1 MKVLELSQEELEL
14 LVDQLGTTLFMESEL
29 LEVDKVDGRD
39 VKDQEVRVKLLQSIL
54 DKLK

>member
-1 MKVLELSQEELEL
+1 MKVLELCQEELEL
-14 LVDQLGTTLFMESEL
+14 LVDQLDTTLFMESDL
-29 LEVDKVDGRD
+29 LEYDRESGRD

>member
-14 LVDQLGTTLFMESEL
+14 LVDQLDTTLFMESDL
-29 LEVDKVDGRD
+29 LEYDRESGRD

-54 DKLK
+54 VKLK

>member
-14 LVDQLGTTLFMESEL
+14 LVDQLDTTLFMESDL
-29 LEVDKVDGRD
+29 LEYDRESGRD

-54 DKLK
+54 GKLK

>member
-14 LVDQLGTTLFMESEL
+14 LVDQLDTTLYMESDL
-29 LEVDKVDGRD
+29 LEYDRESGRD

>member
-14 LVDQLGTTLFMESEL
+14 LVDQLDTTLFMESEL
-29 LEVDKVDGRD
+29 LEVDKEYGRD
-39 VKDQEVRVKLLQSIL
+39 VKDLEVRVKLLQSIL

>member
-14 LVDQLGTTLFMESEL
+14 LVDQLDTTLFMESDL
-29 LEVDKVDGRD
+29 LEYDRESGRD